1 MMKPTMQAANLMG
14 VIVVVP
20 VSIQRY
26 VQIVCVM
33 KEVHR
38 HLIHHVSFMLLQAN
52 LDLRNPIFSFLNQEL
67 FDLRKKYVLKLKNSR
82 HKIFLCR

>member
-1 MMKPTMQAANLMG
+1 MIQVGLAMDTAMMKPTMQAATLMG

-33 KEVHR
+33 KELHQQ
-38 HLIHHVSFMLLQAN
+38 LIHHVSFMLLQAN
-52 LDLRNPIFSFLNQEL
+52 LNFKNPILSFSN
-67 FDLRKKYVLKLKNSR
+67 
-82 HKIFLCR
+82 